1 MNQRF
6 KPLLT
11 LAMLLAVLS
20 TSAQQDGDKHEYK
33 KYEFSHERKIT
44 KSYPA
49 AGNTLYIEN
58 SFGDIKVSTG
68 GTEIKV
74 DIQIEASSNNKEAA
88 ARLFENIDV
97 TDSREGNQVKFK
109 TSTSKD
115 SKGNQY
121 NCKNC
126 NTSMRIHYTV
136 QVPAGTPLVFEN
148 SFGDIILPDYSGAV
162 SLTSKFGD
170 LKTGALARA
179 DKISSEFG
187 TVDIKDVNNLNSTFK
202 FSTVTIS
209 SLGGNS
215 KLNLE
220 FCKASRINLAS
231 DLSGLDLKESYSLV
245 SLVPAAGLSASYDI
259 RTSFSTFKNKTSA
272 DVKRTDQPDRY
283 GPDADHRYE
292 GKSGAGAVKV
302 DIRSSFGKIILGEAT
317 DEEMRKEKAK
327 AKTRVI

>member
-1 MNQRF
+1 M
-6 KPLLT
+6 LT
-11 LAMLLAVLS
+11 VMLFGMLS
-20 TSAQQDGDKHEYK
+20 AAAQQSGGKHEYK
-33 KYEFSHERKIT
+33 KYEFSHERKISKT
-44 KSYPA
+44 YPA
-49 AGNTLYIEN
+49 SGNTLNIEN

-74 DIQIEASSNNKEAA
+74 DILIEASSTDKEAA

-97 TDSREGNQVKFK
+97 ADSKEGNQVKFR

-115 SKGNQY
+115 KKGNHFS
-121 NCKNC
+121 CKNC
-126 NTSMRIHYTV
+126 STNMSIHYTV

-148 SFGDIILPDYSGAV
+148 SFGDIILPDYSGPV
-162 SLTSKFGD
+162 NLTSKFGD
-170 LKTGALARA
+170 LKTGALAKA
-179 DKISSEFG
+179 EKLSSEFG

-209 SLGGNS
+209 SLGGSS

-220 FCKASRINLAS
+220 FCKASRINMAS
-231 DLSGLDLKESYSLV
+231 DLSALDLRESYSFV

-272 DVKRTDQPDRY
+272 EVKRTDQPDRY
-283 GPDADHRYE
+283 GPDSDHHYE
-292 GKSGAGAVKV
+292 GKTGAGSVKV

-317 DEEMRKEKAK
+317 DEELKKEKNKSK
-327 AKTRVI
+327 AKEI